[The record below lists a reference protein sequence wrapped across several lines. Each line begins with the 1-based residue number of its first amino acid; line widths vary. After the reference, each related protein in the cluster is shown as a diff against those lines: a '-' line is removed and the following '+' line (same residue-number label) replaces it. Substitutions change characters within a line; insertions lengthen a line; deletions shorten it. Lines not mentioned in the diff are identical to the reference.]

1 MFQSQ
6 RLKFFFLSRKW
17 RRWRFTSSDIW
28 EIYCAARGG
37 PPARPNSSKK
47 CHKSS
52 PLFWKKKKKLVKNVH
67 KKWFDCQLTFP
78 VAPLFFC
85 CNFRAKRTDIF
96 CWPCQCW
103 PSCYEEEPVVVAG
116 TRFMEWQHQQQQA
129 PSWKIFYKYIAQHRA
144 GRRKFQTCLLSRRRA
159 AQKNCSSKVW
169 KISSTS
175 LRRLFAYQ
183 MNRMAA
189 SWNLFLKFKIYPI
202 PSDRWSS
209 LWW

>member
-6 RLKFFFLSRKW
+6 RLKLFFCPENGGGGDSR
-17 RRWRFTSSDIW
+17 RRTFEKYIVQQEGVLLRVRI
-28 EIYCAARGG
+28 AA
-37 PPARPNSSKK
+37 
-47 CHKSS
+47 KSATRVPRCS
-52 PLFWKKKKKLVKNVH
+52 VKKKKKLVKNVH

-189 SWNLFLKFKIYPI
+189 S
-202 PSDRWSS
+202 
-209 LWW
+209 

>member
-6 RLKFFFLSRKW
+6 RLKFFFCPENGGGGDSR
-17 RRWRFTSSDIW
+17 RRTFEKYIVQQEGVLLRVRI
-28 EIYCAARGG
+28 AA
-37 PPARPNSSKK
+37 
-47 CHKSS
+47 KSATRVPRCS
-52 PLFWKKKKKLVKNVH
+52 GKKKKKLVKNVH

-175 LRRLFAYQ
+175 LRRLFCLS
-183 MNRMAA
+183 NEPHGGK
-189 SWNLFLKFKIYPI
+189 LKFFKFKIYPI
-202 PSDRWSS
+202 PSER
-209 LWW
+209 